1 VAPARGATGVIVS
14 ATDWAAVMVD
24 LARAEG
30 VSVIELAAAVA
41 SMALD
46 EEVPAPGS
54 RSSSQINLESW
65 AHCEDG
71 VTVAEVRS
79 LRAPSERHHY
89 VSRGYTMYPRAESLA
104 AAVAVAIVR
113 RERER

>member
-1 VAPARGATGVIVS
+1 MSAKELAAVIVDQ
-14 ATDWAAVMVD
+14 AQRD
-24 LARAEG
+24 G

-41 SMALD
+41 SLALD

-54 RSSSQINLESW
+54 RSSAKLNLESW

-79 LRAPSERHHY
+79 LRAPMERHHY
-89 VSRGYTMYPRAESLA
+89 VSRGYAMYPRAESLA